1 MLKIYEKEPNSLE
14 DINGLE
20 NVLDYSNP
28 QSSLLYN
35 QDSDEESEEQPIY
48 HLSKVKKMADE
59 YSDGDETPLKLSEG
73 MILNLNEEKTI
84 QFKYLNY

>member
-1 MLKIYEKEPNSLE
+1 MLKIYQKEPKLLE

-20 NVLDYSNP
+20 NILDYSNP

-48 HLSKVKKMADE
+48 RLSKVKKMADG
-59 YSDGDETPLKLSEG
+59 YSNGDDSPLKLTEG
-73 MILNLNEEKTI
+73 MILNLNEVK
-84 QFKYLNY
+84 